1 MFFDPL
7 YMMMIAPTFI
17 LSLVAQGWVKSAFAK
32 YGKIANRRGMT
43 GAEAARRIL
52 DASNLSQVRIEPAKG
67 FLSDHYD
74 PRTKVLRLS
83 PDVYSRPSLAAVGV
97 AAHEAGHALQDAKEY
112 VPLKIRSALVPA
124 AQFGS
129 KLAFPLIFLGFILN
143 AVGMIKVGVVLFSGA
158 VLFQVVTLPVEFNAS
173 SRARHVLVGHG
184 HREPLRAAID
194 QPLPAFTDE
203 IVAELPDGCAGLL
216 PHDVDQFLQLE
227 PPTGRRAERGDDIV
241 SSPVPARFAPRL
253 KRAGR

>member
-17 LSLVAQGWVKSAFAK
+17 LSLVAQGWVKSAFSK

-112 VPLKIRSALVPA
+112 MPLKIRGALVPA

-173 SRARHVLVGHG
+173 SRAMTALAGTGILSGDELTGARKVLTAAAMTYIA
-184 HREPLRAAID
+184 AAITAVV
-194 QPLPAFTDE
+194 QLLYFAMR
-203 IVAELPDGCAGLL
+203 AGLL
-216 PHDVDQFLQLE
+216 
-227 PPTGRRAERGDDIV
+227 GGGDD
-241 SSPVPARFAPRL
+241 
-253 KRAGR
+253 

>member
-17 LSLVAQGWVKSAFAK
+17 LSLVAQGWVKSAFRK

-112 VPLKIRSALVPA
+112 TPLKIRSALVPA

-173 SRARHVLVGHG
+173 SRAMTALAGTGILSGDELTGARKVLSAAAMTYIA
-184 HREPLRAAID
+184 AAITAVV
-194 QPLPAFTDE
+194 QLLYFAMR
-203 IVAELPDGCAGLL
+203 AGLL
-216 PHDVDQFLQLE
+216 
-227 PPTGRRAERGDDIV
+227 GGGDD
-241 SSPVPARFAPRL
+241 
-253 KRAGR
+253 

>member
-112 VPLKIRSALVPA
+112 TPLKIRSALVPA

-173 SRARHVLVGHG
+173 SRAMTALAGTGILSGDELTGARKVLSAAAMTYIA
-184 HREPLRAAID
+184 AAITAVV
-194 QPLPAFTDE
+194 QLLYFAMR
-203 IVAELPDGCAGLL
+203 AGLL
-216 PHDVDQFLQLE
+216 
-227 PPTGRRAERGDDIV
+227 GGGDD
-241 SSPVPARFAPRL
+241 
-253 KRAGR
+253 

>member
-17 LSLVAQGWVKSAFAK
+17 LSLVAQGWVKSAFSK

-112 VPLKIRSALVPA
+112 IPLKIRGALVPA

-173 SRARHVLVGHG
+173 SRAMTALAGTGILSGDELTGARKVLSAAAMTYIA
-184 HREPLRAAID
+184 AAITAVV
-194 QPLPAFTDE
+194 QLLYFAMR
-203 IVAELPDGCAGLL
+203 AGLL
-216 PHDVDQFLQLE
+216 
-227 PPTGRRAERGDDIV
+227 GGGDD
-241 SSPVPARFAPRL
+241 
-253 KRAGR
+253 

>member
-17 LSLVAQGWVKSAFAK
+17 LSLVAQGWVKSAFRK

-173 SRARHVLVGHG
+173 SRAMTALAGTGILSGDELTGARKVLSAAAMTYIA
-184 HREPLRAAID
+184 AAITAVV
-194 QPLPAFTDE
+194 QLLYFAMR
-203 IVAELPDGCAGLL
+203 AGLL
-216 PHDVDQFLQLE
+216 
-227 PPTGRRAERGDDIV
+227 GGGDD
-241 SSPVPARFAPRL
+241 
-253 KRAGR
+253 

>member
-7 YMMMIAPTFI
+7 YLMMIAPTFI

-173 SRARHVLVGHG
+173 SRAMTALAGTGILSGDELTGARKVLTAAAMTYIA
-184 HREPLRAAID
+184 AAITAVV
-194 QPLPAFTDE
+194 QLLYFAMR
-203 IVAELPDGCAGLL
+203 AGLL
-216 PHDVDQFLQLE
+216 
-227 PPTGRRAERGDDIV
+227 GGGDD
-241 SSPVPARFAPRL
+241 
-253 KRAGR
+253 

>member
-17 LSLVAQGWVKSAFAK
+17 LSLVAQGWVKSAFSK

-173 SRARHVLVGHG
+173 SRAMTALAGTGILSGDELTGARKVLSAAAMTYIA
-184 HREPLRAAID
+184 AAITAVV
-194 QPLPAFTDE
+194 QLLYFAMR
-203 IVAELPDGCAGLL
+203 AGLL
-216 PHDVDQFLQLE
+216 
-227 PPTGRRAERGDDIV
+227 GGGDD
-241 SSPVPARFAPRL
+241 
-253 KRAGR
+253 

>member
-1 MFFDPL
+1 
-7 YMMMIAPTFI
+7 
-17 LSLVAQGWVKSAFAK
+17 
-32 YGKIANRRGMT
+32 MT

-112 VPLKIRSALVPA
+112 IPLKIRSALVPA

-173 SRARHVLVGHG
+173 SRAMTALAGTGILSGDELTGARKVLSAAAMTYIA
-184 HREPLRAAID
+184 AAITAVV
-194 QPLPAFTDE
+194 QLLYFAMR
-203 IVAELPDGCAGLL
+203 AGLL
-216 PHDVDQFLQLE
+216 
-227 PPTGRRAERGDDIV
+227 GGGDD
-241 SSPVPARFAPRL
+241 
-253 KRAGR
+253 

>member
-17 LSLVAQGWVKSAFAK
+17 LSLVAQGWVKSAFSK

-112 VPLKIRSALVPA
+112 MPLKIRGALVPA

-129 KLAFPLIFLGFILN
+129 KLAFPLIFLGFFLN

-173 SRARHVLVGHG
+173 SRAMTALAGTGILSGDELTGARKVLTAAAMTYIA
-184 HREPLRAAID
+184 AAITAVV
-194 QPLPAFTDE
+194 QLLYFAMR
-203 IVAELPDGCAGLL
+203 AGLL
-216 PHDVDQFLQLE
+216 
-227 PPTGRRAERGDDIV
+227 GGGDD
-241 SSPVPARFAPRL
+241 
-253 KRAGR
+253 

>member
-1 MFFDPL
+1 MIFDPL

-17 LSLVAQGWVKSAFAK
+17 LSLVAQGWVKSAFRK

-67 FLSDHYD
+67 HLSDHYD

-112 VPLKIRSALVPA
+112 TPLKIRSALVPA

-173 SRARHVLVGHG
+173 SRAMTALAGTGILSGDELTGARKVLSAAAMTYIA
-184 HREPLRAAID
+184 AAITAVV
-194 QPLPAFTDE
+194 QLLYFAMR
-203 IVAELPDGCAGLL
+203 AGLL
-216 PHDVDQFLQLE
+216 
-227 PPTGRRAERGDDIV
+227 GGGDD
-241 SSPVPARFAPRL
+241 
-253 KRAGR
+253 

>member
-17 LSLVAQGWVKSAFAK
+17 LSLVAQGWVKSAFRK

-52 DASNLSQVRIEPAKG
+52 DASGLTSVTIEPAKG

-112 VPLKIRSALVPA
+112 TPLKIRSALVPA

-173 SRARHVLVGHG
+173 SRAMTALAGTGILSGDELTGARKVLSAAAMTYIA
-184 HREPLRAAID
+184 AAITAVV
-194 QPLPAFTDE
+194 QLLYFAMR
-203 IVAELPDGCAGLL
+203 AGLL
-216 PHDVDQFLQLE
+216 
-227 PPTGRRAERGDDIV
+227 GGGDD
-241 SSPVPARFAPRL
+241 
-253 KRAGR
+253 

>member
-67 FLSDHYD
+67 HLSDHYD

-112 VPLKIRSALVPA
+112 VPLKIRSALAP
-124 AQFGS
+124 FWRTPFS
-129 KLAFPLIFLGFILN
+129 TFLRKLEARAGTQRRKLGFTSWMFT
-143 AVGMIKVGVVLFSGA
+143 GMFRRVSMRDFPGWTA
-158 VLFQVVTLPVEFNAS
+158 AS
-173 SRARHVLVGHG
+173 
-184 HREPLRAAID
+184 
-194 QPLPAFTDE
+194 
-203 IVAELPDGCAGLL
+203 
-216 PHDVDQFLQLE
+216 
-227 PPTGRRAERGDDIV
+227 
-241 SSPVPARFAPRL
+241 FAPRSMMM
-253 KRAGR
+253 